1 MFQVLPGGR
10 VANRIRMDLANRS
23 SRPVTVRVWVE
34 GLPGARLD
42 LPANPLP
49 LAPGESLERTFDL
62 SAAPWPGAQELNP
75 VRVLAQS
82 SDRSSPMASEMMFI
96 MPVKGSA
103 P

>member
-1 MFQVLPGGR
+1 

-42 LPANPLP
+42 LAANPLP

-62 SAAPWPGAQELNP
+62 AAAPWPGAQELNP

-82 SDRSSPMASEMMFI
+82 SDRSSPVVSEMMFI